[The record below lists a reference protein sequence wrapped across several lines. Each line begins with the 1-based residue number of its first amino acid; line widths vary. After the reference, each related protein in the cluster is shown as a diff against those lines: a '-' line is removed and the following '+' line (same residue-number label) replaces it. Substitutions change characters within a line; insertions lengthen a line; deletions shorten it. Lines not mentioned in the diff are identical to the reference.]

1 MNRFRFL
8 WRKSEID
15 LELVALGGAG
25 SGNFGHEGRPGE
37 VGGSGG
43 SGGADSSKERPS
55 AGFVQKIHQMAA
67 DGRTPEEI
75 NAKFRGG
82 PEGWVTNI
90 LSNYNPDGTPKEGFQ
105 KPKAVK
111 KEKKEEKEKK
121 EPVAPKP
128 GKPEEEEKPPS
139 GKIYM
144 PKDPSKMS
152 HSELVAEL
160 KKCGVDV
167 QGAST
172 YSGSSQVGLKSMV
185 QAQIAMR
192 EAGILP
198 TDCILAFQRLG
209 PHTYANARSSTK
221 TITVNS
227 RHSSWQSE
235 SSMAAAMLR
244 DASIGWHPT
253 NNSSSVLVHEMG
265 HLLHGKSNPSE
276 FQQWKA
282 TRLGG
287 GKKIAMSI
295 SRYAAKN
302 SREFV
307 AETFTK
313 AVFHGAS
320 KISDSARSLYK
331 KHGGPYLGKH

>member
-1 MNRFRFL
+1 MDQFRFL
-8 WRKSEID
+8 WKKGDLD
-15 LELVALGGAG
+15 LELVALGGPG

-43 SGGADSSKERPS
+43 SGADSSKERPS

-75 NAKFRGG
+75 SAKFRGG
-82 PEGWVTNI
+82 PEGWVANI
-90 LSNYNPDGTPKEGFQ
+90 LANYNPDGTQKEGYQ
-105 KPKAVK
+105 KPKIEK
-111 KEKKEEKEKK
+111 KEKKEKEKK

-128 GKPEEEEKPPS
+128 GKPEEEEKPV

-144 PKDPSKMS
+144 PKDPTNMS
-152 HSELVAEL
+152 HEQLVAEL

-167 QGAST
+167 QGAGTFSN
-172 YSGSSQVGLKSMV
+172 SSQVGMRSMI

-192 EAGILP
+192 ESGILP
-198 TDCILAFQRLG
+198 VDCNLAFQRLS
-209 PHTYANARSSTK
+209 PRTYANARASTQ

-227 RHSSWQSE
+227 RHPSWQSE
-235 SSMAAAMLR
+235 ASMASCMIR

-253 NNSSSVLVHEMG
+253 KEPSSVLVHEMG

-287 GKKIAMSI
+287 AKKVAMSI
-295 SRYAAKN
+295 SRYATKN

-320 KISDSARSLYK
+320 KLPDHVKSVYK
-331 KHGGPYLGKH
+331 SYGGPYLGKH